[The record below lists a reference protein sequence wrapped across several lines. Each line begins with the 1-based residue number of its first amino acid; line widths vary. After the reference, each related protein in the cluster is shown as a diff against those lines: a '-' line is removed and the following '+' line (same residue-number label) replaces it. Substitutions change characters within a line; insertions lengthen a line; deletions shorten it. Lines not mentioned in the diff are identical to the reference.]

1 MRLFAIEGNH
11 QRLDGGAMYGNAP
24 REVWKGWSAPDEKN
38 RIDLSCRAML
48 LETDDGRR
56 LLFETGIG
64 NFFEPK
70 LRERFG
76 VTPDHHLLLAELK
89 KLDIAPDSITD
100 VVLSHLH
107 FDHVGGVVERLD
119 NGTLRLAFPKARFFV
134 GETQWQRAIKPHAR
148 DKASYIPEINALLE
162 SSGRLVRVA
171 DTSNQDLAP
180 IVTFS
185 FSDGHTP
192 GLMLSTIHL
201 PKGPLVF
208 VADLI
213 PASPWVNAA
222 ITMGYDR
229 FPERLIEEKH
239 ALLADVHAKNGAV
252 FFTHDPAMPFA
263 RIQKDDKGRF
273 VPHPVAPADLL

>member
-1 MRLFAIEGNH
+1 A
-11 QRLDGGAMYGNAP
+11 
-24 REVWKGWSAPDEKN
+24 
-38 RIDLSCRAML
+38 CRAL
-48 LETDDGRR
+48 LCETDDGRR

-76 VTPDHHLLLAELK
+76 VTPDHHQLLHELK
-89 KLDIAPDSITD
+89 ALGIAPESITD
-100 VVLSHLH
+100 VILSHLH
-107 FDHVGGVVERLD
+107 FDHSGGVVERSAD
-119 NGTLRLAFPKARFFV
+119 GALRLAFPKARFYV

-162 SSGRLVRVA
+162 SSGRLVRVTDA
-171 DTSNQDLAP
+171 SYSDLKP
-180 IVTFS
+180 LVTFS

-192 GLMLSTIHL
+192 GLMLSTLHL

-213 PASPWVNAA
+213 PASPWINAA

-239 ALLADVHAKNGAV
+239 ALLTDLHAKNGAL
-252 FFTHDPAMPFA
+252 FFTHDPSMPFA
-263 RIQKDDKGRF
+263 RITKDDKGRF
-273 VPHPVAPADLL
+273 VPHSITPADLV